1 MSALGTTRSSATGTT
16 TQGHGPAGVL
26 VVVGLLMAVTL
37 LALMVARQRR
47 PRGLL
52 LLLRRHQYREF
63 EATATRM
70 DV

>member
-37 LALMVARQRR
+37 LAWMVARQRR

-52 LLLRRHQYREF
+52 LRRRHQYREV

-70 DV
+70 NV

>member
-26 VVVGLLMAVTL
+26 VVVGLLVAVTL

-52 LLLRRHQYREF
+52 LRHQYSEV

-70 DV
+70 NV